1 RRRRFHES
9 LCHDHWRGVWSARCG
24 AHLAGHRGRS
34 RPGEEP
40 LVHCHHPCRS
50 GSLFLGL
57 ALTQAHLALLT
68 LIRLRTAIRE
78 AIIMSD
84 VNGPYSSFDRD
95 ALSRVARA
103 GVLTGVID
111 GLFSSVLSVAF
122 YNSTVSRLFQGVA
135 STLLGAEAFNGGALT
150 AAIGVLMHFGVTF
163 GWSIVLLLVV
173 KRASWIRGLLN
184 S

>member
-1 RRRRFHES
+1 TTAPTIWRACSRNFATLSAVIELCSHTCPLTVRRRFHES
-9 LCHDHWRGVWSARCG
+9 LCHDHRRGVWSARCG
-24 AHLAGHRGRS
+24 AHLACHRGRS

-57 ALTQAHLALLT
+57 ARTQTHPALLT
-68 LIRLRTAIRE
+68 LLRQRAAIRK

-84 VNGPYSSFDRD
+84 VNVPYLSFDRD

-122 YNSTVSRLFQGVA
+122 YN
-135 STLLGAEAFNGGALT
+135 
-150 AAIGVLMHFGVTF
+150 
-163 GWSIVLLLVV
+163 
-173 KRASWIRGLLN
+173 
-184 S
+184 